1 MAEEHDRSLAWRV
14 GGPQGSGVDTAA
26 RLFGGACVAGGLHV
40 FGRREYYS
48 NIMGRHSY
56 YDVRVDRRPMSCHRN
71 QVEMLVTFDAETL
84 ARHSVSTVPGGAI
97 IYDEDAADE
106 PLRRITFLDERAQ
119 EDLAAY
125 LAASDLP
132 PTTAGALEDA
142 RRRGVET
149 VSVSYDRIIDRL
161 AQDERYRA
169 KADLTKNT
177 IAVAI
182 SAALLGFDPRFLEVS
197 LATVFADK
205 KGVVELNVRAV
216 ELAYDYVREELPVQA
231 LAHQLVAPR
240 STLPPRSGE
249 DGEEMILAGG
259 NEAVALGKMAA
270 GMTFQTYYPIS
281 PATDESF
288 YLEAHANVP
297 QKDGS
302 TAAIVIVQTEDEIS
316 AVTMA
321 AGAALTG
328 ARSATA
334 TAGPGF
340 SLMVE
345 GMGWA
350 GMNEVPLVITLY
362 QRGGPST
369 GLPTRTEQSD
379 LLFAINAGHG
389 EFPRLVIASGDLTEA
404 FYDAARAFDYA
415 ERYQTPVIHLLDQT
429 IARTTQTV
437 PPFDL
442 SRIQIQRGLIYQP
455 ATGEGDGEAGEE
467 PYQRFALTESGVSPR
482 ALVGQPGGTHWL
494 TGSEHTEDGLVTED
508 PVVRERQMEKR
519 ARKLELAARE
529 IPLEQ
534 KLQVYGD
541 PDAAL
546 TMVSWG
552 SNKGAILEALA
563 GLEADGIPARLIQV
577 HLLWPFPARE
587 LDALLEGAGTI
598 VVVESN
604 NSGQFAQLLS
614 GQTCRYVDHLVA
626 KYNGRPMTCGE
637 VSRALREIYQGTAE
651 RRIVLRNPY
660 E

>member
-182 SAALLGFDPRFLEVS
+182 SAALLGYDPRFLEVS

-240 STLPPRSGE
+240 STLPPRPGK

-587 LDALLEGAGTI
+587 LDALLESAGTV

>member
-455 ATGEGDGEAGEE
+455 ATGEGDGEE